1 MKKITIGIIIVILGI
16 GSYLLVSNIKKPKKE
31 MNYEENNL
39 KSSQT
44 LVIYYSAT
52 GSTEKVAEQIVK
64 NINADLWEIIPEQE
78 YTKEDLD
85 WTNQNSRVS
94 KEHDDESL
102 RQVKLRTTK
111 VENWDNYDTIF
122 IGYPIWWGIAAWP
135 VDTFVKNNNFEGKT
149 VIPFC
154 TSASSELGQ
163 SGKQL
168 EKTAK
173 TGNWLEGKRF
183 QSNVSNNEIKNWI
196 DNLK

>member
-16 GSYLLVSNIKKPKKE
+16 GSYLLVSNIKKTKKE
-31 MNYEENNL
+31 MNYEENNP

-52 GSTEKVAEQIVK
+52 GSTEKVAKKIQ
-64 NINADLWEIIPEQE
+64 NLLNAEIFEITPEE
-78 YTKEDLD
+78 KYTTEDLD

-135 VDTFVKNNNFEGKT
+135 VDTFVKNNNFEGKI

-154 TSASSELGQ
+154 TSASSDLGQ
-163 SGKQL
+163 SGDL
-168 EKTAK
+168 LAK
-173 TGNWLEGKRF
+173 KANTGKWLEGKRF